1 MWITTS
7 GAARANSAAHRV
19 RVADLDALAAWR
31 PGASAQQLRAEEPGR
46 AGDVDPHDIGQLD
59 GAFARRCLIHSTRN
73 ATANAIA
80 SPTQHALPG
89 LLLELLAAD
98 VAEHRRVGRPE
109 PAGDDVVAEEAM
121 PRQALRVAGRE
132 RDRGAPERDEPG
144 DEDDVAASFL
154 ELLLGPVE
162 ALARLLVAEEPLHR
176 PLAGQLADPV
186 GDVVADDGAR
196 PGGEDH
202 EEDVEVARAG
212 ERAGDDHHRLAR
224 DEREERVEHGDAEDG
239 EVAPVRARDPVDHLV
254 EHDCILAETEAAM
267 MRAMSLTPLTGM
279 RVLDV
284 TTSIAGPYCAQILA
298 ALGAD
303 VVKVER
309 PDTGDDGR
317 AWGPPF
323 WNGEGT
329 MFLSANAGKRSL
341 ALSLRDPRGREALLR
356 LVDGADVFLQ
366 SLRPG
371 LADELGLGPD
381 ALRARNPRLVYCS
394 VGAYGHVGPLS
405 HEPGYDAL
413 MQAAGGLISITGEPG
428 RPGVRVG
435 SSLIDQGTGTWAA
448 LGVLAALL
456 ERGRSG
462 EGSVVDVSLYETA
475 LGYIGYHLAGYLA
488 DGTVPHGQGT
498 RFPMVA
504 PYQVF
509 PTRDGELMIAGGNDR
524 LFAAI
529 CDVVGLPELVDDP
542 RFAHEPRP
550 CAPPGRALCDPGSR
564 RCREHD
570 TAHWQARLTEAGVPA
585 APVADVADVAHA
597 PQTEALG
604 MLQHLDH
611 PTIPDLR
618 LTALPLSFDG
628 ERALHP
634 SAPPAV
640 GEHTAEVLREAGYEH
655 DEIAA
660 LAAEGV
666 IRR

>member
-1 MWITTS
+1 M
-7 GAARANSAAHRV
+7 AN
-19 RVADLDALAAWR
+19 
-31 PGASAQQLRAEEPGR
+31 
-46 AGDVDPHDIGQLD
+46 
-59 GAFARRCLIHSTRN
+59 
-73 ATANAIA
+73 
-80 SPTQHALPG
+80 
-89 LLLELLAAD
+89 
-98 VAEHRRVGRPE
+98 
-109 PAGDDVVAEEAM
+109 
-121 PRQALRVAGRE
+121 
-132 RDRGAPERDEPG
+132 
-144 DEDDVAASFL
+144 
-154 ELLLGPVE
+154 
-162 ALARLLVAEEPLHR
+162 
-176 PLAGQLADPV
+176 
-186 GDVVADDGAR
+186 
-196 PGGEDH
+196 
-202 EEDVEVARAG
+202 
-212 ERAGDDHHRLAR
+212 
-224 DEREERVEHGDAEDG
+224 
-239 EVAPVRARDPVDHLV
+239 
-254 EHDCILAETEAAM
+254 
-267 MRAMSLTPLTGM
+267 TPLTGM

-303 VVKVER
+303 VIKVER

-323 WNGEGT
+323 WNGEGA

-341 ALSLRDPRGREALLR
+341 ALSLRDPRGLTALLR
-356 LVDGADVFLQ
+356 LVDGADIFLQ

-381 ALRARNPRLVYCS
+381 ALRERNPRLVYCS

-428 RPGVRVG
+428 QPGVRVG

-456 ERGRSG
+456 ERDRSG

-488 DGTVPHGQGT
+488 DGTVPHGEGT

-509 PTRDGELMIAGGNDR
+509 ATRDGQLMIAGGNDR

-529 CDVVGLPELVDDP
+529 CAVVELPELAGDP
-542 RFAHEPRP
+542 RFLTNPDRVRNRDDLCTILEE
-550 CAPPGRALCDPGSR
+550 AL
-564 RCREHD
+564 REHD

-585 APVADVADVAHA
+585 APVADVADVVHA

-604 MLQHLDH
+604 ILQPLDH
-611 PTIPDLR
+611 PSIPNLR
-618 LTALPLSFDG
+618 LTALPLSFNG
-628 ERALHP
+628 ERALHR

-640 GEHTAEVLREAGYEH
+640 GEHTAEVLLEAGYRN

-666 IRR
+666 IRK